1 MAILK
6 FKKFED
12 VDKLEREGKG
22 INWHFNP
29 DKAYLN
35 KALKIHI
42 KVPFAPGVYKFKTFE
57 EAETW
62 EIGVWVKNGAAKR
75 ISKIV

>member
-12 VDKLEREGKG
+12 VDKLERKGKG

-35 KALKIHI
+35 KALLIQI
-42 KVPFAPGVYKFKTFE
+42 TVPFPSGVYKFKTFE

-62 EIGVWVKNGAAKR
+62 EIGFWVRNGAEKR
-75 ISKIV
+75 IS